1 MKLKKFFAGV
11 LAAAM
16 MLTVGAT
23 AAFAEEA
30 AAPITS
36 VDVSKVYKLIGAG
49 ISPTETFTFDIKG
62 KEVTNAGTGVT
73 GESMPVPSIGS
84 VAYTVEDGAKADGNS
99 KNVTIDFTKDGQL
112 IYNAVGVYDYTVSE
126 NAGKTLGVAYD
137 TKTYTMRVVVV
148 NGETRGTYKINSVQF
163 IDSVTKQKAN
173 TVSFENTYSAN
184 TLSVSKNVTG
194 ALGDKAKDFQFHVN
208 FTNTNGTEKTWT
220 NAITVK
226 KTAQDGTNS
235 TIILGEDG
243 GFTLKDGETV
253 VFENVP
259 ADLTYTVSEDDYT
272 ADGYTTKLNDEEK
285 RDSGSVTM
293 TATAA
298 SCAFENSKGS
308 GTIDTGVILDNAP
321 YIALLAIVAIGG
333 VALMLNKR
341 RRDEE

>member
-23 AAFAEEA
+23 AAFAEEE

-36 VDVSKVYKLIGAG
+36 VDVKKVYTLNGAG
-49 ISPTETFTFDIKG
+49 ISPKETFTFDIAR
-62 KEVTNAGTGVT
+62 KEVSNAGTGVT
-73 GESMPVPSIGS
+73 NDSMPVPSIGS
-84 VAYTVEDGAKADGNS
+84 AAYTVDDGAKTDGNS

-148 NGETRGTYKINSVQF
+148 NGETRGTYKINSVKF
-163 IDSVTKQKAN
+163 IDSATKQKAD

-184 TLSVSKNVTG
+184 TLSVSKNVIG
-194 ALGDKAKDFQFHVN
+194 ALGDMAKDFQFHVS
-208 FTNTNGTEKTWT
+208 FSNGTEKTWT
-220 NAITVK
+220 DAITVK
-226 KTAQDGTNS
+226 KTDQNGETS
-235 TIILGEDG
+235 TITLDEDG
-243 GFTLKDGETV
+243 GFTLKDDETV

-259 ADLTYTVSEDDYT
+259 ADLTYTVSEDNYT
-272 ADGYTTKLNDEEK
+272 ADGYTTKLNNEEK
-285 RDSGSVTM
+285 RDSGNVTM
-293 TATAA
+293 TAAAA
-298 SCAFENSKGS
+298 SCAFENSKG

>member
-23 AAFAEEA
+23 AAFAEEE

-36 VDVSKVYKLIGAG
+36 VDVEKVYTLNGAG
-49 ISPTETFTFDIKG
+49 ISPKETFTFDIAR
-62 KEVTNAGTGVT
+62 KEVSNAGTGVT
-73 GESMPVPSIGS
+73 NDNMPVPSIGS
-84 VAYTVEDGAKADGNS
+84 AAYTVDDGAKTDGNS

-126 NAGKTLGVAYD
+126 NAGISLGVAYD

-148 NGETRGTYKINSVQF
+148 NGETRGTYKINSVKF
-163 IDSVTKQKAN
+163 IDSATKQKAD

-184 TLSVSKNVTG
+184 TLSVSKNVIG
-194 ALGDKAKDFQFHVN
+194 ALGDMAKDFQFHVS
-208 FTNTNGTEKTWT
+208 FVNGTEKTWT
-220 NAITVK
+220 DAITVK
-226 KTAQDGTNS
+226 KTNQNGEIS
-235 TIILGEDG
+235 TITLDEDG
-243 GFTLKDGETV
+243 GFTLKDDETV

-259 ADLTYTVSEDDYT
+259 ADLTYTVSEDNYT
-272 ADGYTTKLNDEEK
+272 ADGYTTKLNNEEK
-285 RDSGSVTM
+285 RDSGNVTM
-293 TATAA
+293 TAAA
-298 SCAFENSKGS
+298 AACAFENSKG

-321 YIALLAIVAIGG
+321 YIAMLAIVAIGG

>member
-23 AAFAEEA
+23 AAFAEEE

-36 VDVSKVYKLIGAG
+36 VDVKKVYTLNGAG
-49 ISPTETFTFDIKG
+49 ISPKETFTFDIAR
-62 KEVTNAGTGVT
+62 KEVSNAGTGVT
-73 GESMPVPSIGS
+73 NDNMPVPSIGS
-84 VAYTVEDGAKADGNS
+84 AAYTVDDGAKTDGNS

-148 NGETRGTYKINSVQF
+148 NGETRGTYKINSVKF
-163 IDSVTKQKAN
+163 IDSATKQKAD

-184 TLSVSKNVTG
+184 TLSVSKNVIG
-194 ALGDKAKDFQFHVN
+194 ALGDMAKDFQFHVS
-208 FTNTNGTEKTWT
+208 FTNGTEKTWT
-220 NAITVK
+220 DAITVK
-226 KTAQDGTNS
+226 KTNQNGEISKITLD
-235 TIILGEDG
+235 EDG
-243 GFTLKDGETV
+243 GFTLKDDETV

-259 ADLTYTVSEDDYT
+259 ADLTYTVSEDNYT
-272 ADGYTTKLNDEEK
+272 ADGYTTKLNNEEK
-285 RDSGSVTM
+285 RDSGNVTM
-293 TATAA
+293 TAAAA
-298 SCAFENSKGS
+298 SCAFENSKG

>member
-23 AAFAEEA
+23 AAFAEEE

-36 VDVSKVYKLIGAG
+36 VDVKKVYTLNGAG
-49 ISPTETFTFDIKG
+49 ISPKETFTFDIAR
-62 KEVTNAGTGVT
+62 KEVSNAGTGVT
-73 GESMPVPSIGS
+73 NDNMPVPSIGS
-84 VAYTVEDGAKADGNS
+84 AAYTVEDGAKAGGNS

-137 TKTYTMRVVVV
+137 TKTYTMRVVVA
-148 NGETRGTYKINSVQF
+148 NGETRGTYKINSVKF
-163 IDSVTKQKAN
+163 IDSATKQKAD

-184 TLSVSKNVTG
+184 TLSVSKNVIG
-194 ALGDKAKDFQFHVN
+194 ALGDMAKDFQFHVSFAN
-208 FTNTNGTEKTWT
+208 DTEKTWT
-220 NAITVK
+220 DAITVK
-226 KTAQDGTNS
+226 KTNQNGEIS
-235 TIILGEDG
+235 TITLDEDG
-243 GFTLKDGETV
+243 GFTLKDDETV

-259 ADLTYTVSEDDYT
+259 ADLTYTVSENDYT
-272 ADGYTTKLNDEEK
+272 ADGYTTKLNNVEK
-285 RDSGSVTM
+285 WDSGNVTM

-298 SCAFENSKGS
+298 SCAFENSKG

>member
-23 AAFAEEA
+23 AAFAEEE

-36 VDVSKVYKLIGAG
+36 VDVKKVYTLNGAG
-49 ISPTETFTFDIKG
+49 ISPKETFTFDIAR
-62 KEVTNAGTGVT
+62 KEVSNAGTGVT
-73 GESMPVPSIGS
+73 NDSMPVPSIGS
-84 VAYTVEDGAKADGNS
+84 AAYTVDDGAKTDGNS

-148 NGETRGTYKINSVQF
+148 NGETRGTYKINSVKF
-163 IDSVTKQKAN
+163 IDSATKQKAD
-173 TVSFENTYSAN
+173 TVSFENTYSAY
-184 TLSVSKNVTG
+184 TLSVSKNVIG
-194 ALGDKAKDFQFHVN
+194 ALGDMAKDFQFHVS
-208 FTNTNGTEKTWT
+208 FSNGTEKTWT
-220 NAITVK
+220 DAITVK
-226 KTAQDGTNS
+226 KTNQNGETS
-235 TIILGEDG
+235 TITLDEDG
-243 GFTLKDGETV
+243 GFTLKDDETV

-259 ADLTYTVSEDDYT
+259 ADLTYTVSEDNYT
-272 ADGYTTKLNDEEK
+272 ADGYTTKLNNEEK
-285 RDSGSVTM
+285 RDSGNVTM
-293 TATAA
+293 TAAAA
-298 SCAFENSKGS
+298 SCAFENSKG

>member
-23 AAFAEEA
+23 AAFAEEE

-36 VDVSKVYKLIGAG
+36 VDVKKVYTLNGAG
-49 ISPTETFTFDIKG
+49 ISPKETFTFDIAR
-62 KEVTNAGTGVT
+62 KEVSNAGTGVT
-73 GESMPVPSIGS
+73 NDSMPVPSIGS
-84 VAYTVEDGAKADGNS
+84 AAYTVDDGAKTDGNS

-148 NGETRGTYKINSVQF
+148 NGETRGTYKINSVKF
-163 IDSVTKQKAN
+163 IDSATKQKAD
-173 TVSFENTYSAN
+173 TVSFENTYSAY
-184 TLSVSKNVTG
+184 TLSVSKNVIG
-194 ALGDKAKDFQFHVN
+194 ALGDMAKDFQFHVS
-208 FTNTNGTEKTWT
+208 FSNGTEKTWID
-220 NAITVK
+220 AITVK
-226 KTAQDGTNS
+226 KTNQNGEAS
-235 TIILGEDG
+235 TITLDEDG
-243 GFTLKDGETV
+243 GFTLKDDETV

-259 ADLTYTVSEDDYT
+259 ADLTYTVSEDNYT
-272 ADGYTTKLNDEEK
+272 ADGYTTKLNNEEK
-285 RDSGSVTM
+285 RDSGNVTM
-293 TATAA
+293 TAAAA
-298 SCAFENSKGS
+298 SCAFENSKG

>member
-23 AAFAEEA
+23 AVFAEEA

-36 VDVSKVYKLIGAG
+36 VDVSKVYKLNGAG
-49 ISPTETFTFDIKG
+49 ISPAETFTFDIERN
-62 KEVTNAGTGVT
+62 EVTNAGTGVT
-73 GESMPVPSIGS
+73 GENMPVPSIGS
-84 VAYTVEDGAKADGNS
+84 AVYTVDDGAKADGNS

-126 NAGKTLGVAYD
+126 NAGNTLGVAYD

-148 NGETRGTYKINSVQF
+148 NGETRGTYKINSVKF
-163 IDSVTKQKAN
+163 IDSATKQKAD

-184 TLSVSKNVTG
+184 KLSVSKNVTG
-194 ALGDKAKDFQFHVN
+194 ALGDMSKDFHFQVSF
-208 FTNTNGTEKTWT
+208 TNGTEKTWS

-226 KTAQDGTNS
+226 KTNQDGETS
-235 TIILGEDG
+235 TITLDDNG
-243 GFTLKDGETV
+243 GFTLKDDETV
-253 VFENVP
+253 EFENVP

-272 ADGYTTKLNDEEK
+272 ADGYTTKLNNEEK
-285 RDSGSVTM
+285 RDSGNVTM
-293 TATAA
+293 TAAAA
-298 SCAFENSKGS
+298 SCAFENSKG

>member
-23 AAFAEEA
+23 AAFAEEE

-36 VDVSKVYKLIGAG
+36 VDVKKVYTLNGAG
-49 ISPTETFTFDIKG
+49 ISPKETFTFDIAR
-62 KEVTNAGTGVT
+62 KEVSNAGTGVT
-73 GESMPVPSIGS
+73 NDNMPVPSIGS
-84 VAYTVEDGAKADGNS
+84 AAYTVDDGAKTDGNS

-148 NGETRGTYKINSVQF
+148 NGETRGTYKINSVKF
-163 IDSVTKQKAN
+163 IDSATKQKAD
-173 TVSFENTYSAN
+173 TASFENTYSAN
-184 TLSVSKNVTG
+184 TLSVSKKVIG
-194 ALGDKAKDFQFHVN
+194 ALGDMAKDFQFHVSFAN
-208 FTNTNGTEKTWT
+208 RTEKTWT
-220 NAITVK
+220 DAITVK
-226 KTAQDGTNS
+226 KTNQNGDTS
-235 TIILGEDG
+235 TITLDEDD
-243 GFTLKDGETV
+243 GFTLKDDETV

-259 ADLTYTVSEDDYT
+259 ADLTYTVSEDNYT
-272 ADGYTTKLNDEEK
+272 ADGYTTKLNNEEK
-285 RDSGSVTM
+285 RNSGNVTM
-293 TATAA
+293 TAAAA
-298 SCAFENSKGS
+298 SCAFENSKG

-321 YIALLAIVAIGG
+321 YIAMLAIVAIGG

>member
-23 AAFAEEA
+23 AVLAEGA
-30 AAPITS
+30 VAPITS
-36 VDVSKVYKLIGAG
+36 VDVSKVYKLNGAG
-49 ISPTETFTFDIKG
+49 ISPAKTFTFDIER

-73 GESMPVPSIGS
+73 GENMPVPSIGS
-84 VAYTVEDGAKADGNS
+84 ASYTVEDGAKADGNS

-148 NGETRGTYKINSVQF
+148 NGETRGTYKINSVKF
-163 IDSVTKQKAN
+163 IDSATKQKAD

-194 ALGDKAKDFQFHVN
+194 ALGDMTKDFRFQVSF
-208 FTNTNGTEKTWT
+208 TNGTEKTWS
-220 NAITVK
+220 NAITAK
-226 KTAQDGTNS
+226 KTNQNGETS
-235 TIILGEDG
+235 TITLDEDG
-243 GFTLKDGETV
+243 GFTLKDDETV

-259 ADLTYTVSEDDYT
+259 ADLTYIVSEDNYT
-272 ADGYTTKLNDEEK
+272 ADGYTTKLNNEEK
-285 RDSGSVTM
+285 RDSGNVTM
-293 TATAA
+293 TAAAA
-298 SCAFENSKGS
+298 SCAFENSKG

>member
-23 AAFAEEA
+23 AAFAEGA
-30 AAPITS
+30 VAPITS
-36 VDVSKVYKLIGAG
+36 VDVSKVYKLNGAG
-49 ISPTETFTFDIKG
+49 ISPAETFTFDIER

-73 GESMPVPSIGS
+73 GENMPVPSIGS
-84 VAYTVEDGAKADGNS
+84 AAYTVEDGAKADGNS

-126 NAGKTLGVAYD
+126 NAGNTLGVAYD

-148 NGETRGTYKINSVQF
+148 NGETRGTYKINSVKF
-163 IDSVTKQKAN
+163 IDNATKQKAD

-184 TLSVSKNVTG
+184 KLSVSKNVTG
-194 ALGDKAKDFQFHVN
+194 ALGDMSKDFHFQVSF
-208 FTNTNGTEKTWT
+208 TNGTEKTWSS
-220 NAITVK
+220 AITVK
-226 KTAQDGTNS
+226 KTNQDGETS
-235 TIILGEDG
+235 TITLDDNG
-243 GFTLKDGETV
+243 GFTLKDDETV
-253 VFENVP
+253 EFENVP

-272 ADGYTTKLNDEEK
+272 ADGYTTKLNNEEK
-285 RDSGSVTM
+285 RDSGNVTM
-293 TATAA
+293 TAAAA
-298 SCAFENSKGS
+298 SCAFENSKG

>member
-11 LAAAM
+11 LAVAM

-23 AAFAEEA
+23 AAFAEEE

-36 VDVSKVYKLIGAG
+36 VDVKKVYTLNGAG
-49 ISPTETFTFDIKG
+49 ISPKETFTFDIAR
-62 KEVTNAGTGVT
+62 KEVSNAGTGVT
-73 GESMPVPSIGS
+73 NDNMPVPSIGS
-84 VAYTVEDGAKADGNS
+84 AAYTVEDGAKADGNS

-137 TKTYTMRVVVV
+137 TKTYTMRVVVA
-148 NGETRGTYKINSVQF
+148 NGETRGTYKINSVKF
-163 IDSVTKQKAN
+163 IDSATKQKAD

-184 TLSVSKNVTG
+184 TLSVSKNVIG
-194 ALGDKAKDFQFHVN
+194 ALGDMAKDFQFHVSFAN
-208 FTNTNGTEKTWT
+208 DTEKTWT
-220 NAITVK
+220 DAITVK
-226 KTAQDGTNS
+226 KTNQNGETS
-235 TIILGEDG
+235 TITLDEDG
-243 GFTLKDGETV
+243 GFTLKDDETV

-259 ADLTYTVSEDDYT
+259 ADLTYTVSENDYT
-272 ADGYTTKLNDEEK
+272 ADGYTTKLNNVEK
-285 RDSGSVTM
+285 RDSGNVTM

-298 SCAFENSKGS
+298 SCAFENSKG

>member
-23 AAFAEEA
+23 AAFAEEE

-36 VDVSKVYKLIGAG
+36 VDVKKVYTLNGAG
-49 ISPTETFTFDIKG
+49 ISPKETFTFDIAR
-62 KEVTNAGTGVT
+62 KEVSNAGTGVT
-73 GESMPVPSIGS
+73 NDNMPVPSIGS
-84 VAYTVEDGAKADGNS
+84 AAYTVEDGAKADGNS

-137 TKTYTMRVVVV
+137 TKTYTMRVVVA
-148 NGETRGTYKINSVQF
+148 NGETRGTYKINSVKF
-163 IDSVTKQKAN
+163 IDSATKQKAD

-184 TLSVSKNVTG
+184 TLSVSKNVIG
-194 ALGDKAKDFQFHVN
+194 ALGDMAKDFQFHVSFAN
-208 FTNTNGTEKTWT
+208 DTEKTWT
-220 NAITVK
+220 DAITVK
-226 KTAQDGTNS
+226 KTNQNGETS
-235 TIILGEDG
+235 TITLDEDG
-243 GFTLKDGETV
+243 GFTLKDDETV

-259 ADLTYTVSEDDYT
+259 ADLTYTVSENDYT
-272 ADGYTTKLNDEEK
+272 ADGYTTKLNNVEK
-285 RDSGSVTM
+285 RDSGNVTM

-298 SCAFENSKGS
+298 SCAFENSKG

>member
-23 AAFAEEA
+23 AAFAEEE

-36 VDVSKVYKLIGAG
+36 VDVKKVYTLNGAG
-49 ISPTETFTFDIKG
+49 ISPKETFTFDIAR
-62 KEVTNAGTGVT
+62 KEVSNAGTGVT
-73 GESMPVPSIGS
+73 NDNMPVPSIGS
-84 VAYTVEDGAKADGNS
+84 AAYTVDDGAKTDGNS

-148 NGETRGTYKINSVQF
+148 NGETRGTYKINSVKF
-163 IDSVTKQKAN
+163 IDSATKQKAD

-184 TLSVSKNVTG
+184 TLSVSKNVIG
-194 ALGDKAKDFQFHVN
+194 ALGDMAKDFQFHVS
-208 FTNTNGTEKTWT
+208 FANGTEKTWT
-220 NAITVK
+220 DAITVK
-226 KTAQDGTNS
+226 KTNQNSGTS
-235 TIILGEDG
+235 TITLDEDG
-243 GFTLKDGETV
+243 GFTLKDDETV

-259 ADLTYTVSEDDYT
+259 ADLTYTVSEDNYT
-272 ADGYTTKLNDEEK
+272 ADGYTTKLNNEEK
-285 RDSGSVTM
+285 RDSGNVTM
-293 TATAA
+293 TAAAA
-298 SCAFENSKGS
+298 SCAFENSKG

-321 YIALLAIVAIGG
+321 YIAMLAIVAIGG

>member
-23 AAFAEEA
+23 AAFAEEE

-36 VDVSKVYKLIGAG
+36 VDVKKVYTLNGAG
-49 ISPTETFTFDIKG
+49 ISPKETFTFDIAR
-62 KEVTNAGTGVT
+62 KEVSNAGTGVT
-73 GESMPVPSIGS
+73 NDNMPVPSIGS
-84 VAYTVEDGAKADGNS
+84 AAYTVDDGAKTDGNS

-148 NGETRGTYKINSVQF
+148 NGETRGTYKINSVKF
-163 IDSVTKQKAN
+163 IDSATKQKAD

-184 TLSVSKNVTG
+184 TLSVSKNVIG
-194 ALGDKAKDFQFHVN
+194 ALGDMAKDFQFHVSFAN
-208 FTNTNGTEKTWT
+208 DTEKTWT
-220 NAITVK
+220 DAITVK
-226 KTAQDGTNS
+226 KTNQNEETS
-235 TIILGEDG
+235 TITLDEDG
-243 GFTLKDGETV
+243 GFTLKDDETV

-259 ADLTYTVSEDDYT
+259 ADLTYTVSEDNYT
-272 ADGYTTKLNDEEK
+272 ADGYTTKLNNEEK
-285 RDSGSVTM
+285 RDSGNVTM
-293 TATAA
+293 TAAAA
-298 SCAFENSKGS
+298 SCAFENSKG

>member
-23 AAFAEEA
+23 AAFAEEE

-36 VDVSKVYKLIGAG
+36 VDVKKVYTLNGAG
-49 ISPTETFTFDIKG
+49 ISPKETFTFDIAR
-62 KEVTNAGTGVT
+62 KEVSNAGTGVT
-73 GESMPVPSIGS
+73 NDNMPVPSIGS
-84 VAYTVEDGAKADGNS
+84 AAYTVDDGAKTDGNS

-148 NGETRGTYKINSVQF
+148 NGETRGTYKINSVKF
-163 IDSVTKQKAN
+163 IDSATKQKAD

-184 TLSVSKNVTG
+184 TLSVSKNVIG
-194 ALGDKAKDFQFHVN
+194 ALGDMAKDFQFHVSFAN
-208 FTNTNGTEKTWT
+208 CTEKTWT
-220 NAITVK
+220 DAITVK
-226 KTAQDGTNS
+226 KTNQNGETP
-235 TIILGEDG
+235 TITLDEDG
-243 GFTLKDGETV
+243 GFTLKDDETV

-259 ADLTYTVSEDDYT
+259 ADLTYTVFEDNYT
-272 ADGYTTKLNDEEK
+272 ADGYTTKLNNEEK
-285 RDSGSVTM
+285 RDSGNVTM
-293 TATAA
+293 TAAAA
-298 SCAFENSKGS
+298 SCAFENSKG

>member
-23 AAFAEEA
+23 AAFAEEE

-36 VDVSKVYKLIGAG
+36 VDVKKVYTLDGAG
-49 ISPTETFTFDIKG
+49 ISPMETFTFDIAR
-62 KEVTNAGTGVT
+62 KEVSNAGTGVIN
-73 GESMPVPSIGS
+73 ENMPVPSIGS
-84 VAYTVEDGAKADGNS
+84 AAYTVTDGAKADGNS

-194 ALGDKAKDFQFHVN
+194 ALGDKAKDFQFHVS
-208 FTNTNGTEKTWT
+208 FTNGTEKTWT

-259 ADLTYTVSEDDYT
+259 ADLTYTVSEDNYT
-272 ADGYTTKLNDEEK
+272 TDGYTTKLNDEEK
-285 RDSGSVTM
+285 RDSGNVTM
-293 TATAA
+293 TAAAA
-298 SCAFENSKGS
+298 SYAFENSKGS
-308 GTIDTGVILDNAP
+308 GTIETGVILDNVP

>member
-23 AAFAEEA
+23 AAFAEEE

-36 VDVSKVYKLIGAG
+36 VDVKKVYTLNGAG
-49 ISPTETFTFDIKG
+49 ISPKETFTFDIAR
-62 KEVTNAGTGVT
+62 KEVSNAGTGVT
-73 GESMPVPSIGS
+73 NDNMPVPSIGS
-84 VAYTVEDGAKADGNS
+84 AAYTVDDGAKTDGNS

-148 NGETRGTYKINSVQF
+148 NGETRGTYKINLVKF
-163 IDSVTKQKAN
+163 IDSATKQKAD

-184 TLSVSKNVTG
+184 TLSVSKNVIG
-194 ALGDKAKDFQFHVN
+194 DLGDMAKDFQFHVS
-208 FTNTNGTEKTWT
+208 FANGTEKTWT
-220 NAITVK
+220 DAITVK
-226 KTAQDGTNS
+226 KTNQNGDTS
-235 TIILGEDG
+235 TITLDEDG
-243 GFTLKDGETV
+243 GFTLKDDETV

-259 ADLTYTVSEDDYT
+259 ADLTYTVSEDNYT
-272 ADGYTTKLNDEEK
+272 ADGYTTKLNNVEK
-285 RDSGSVTM
+285 RDSGNVTM
-293 TATAA
+293 TAAAA
-298 SCAFENSKGS
+298 SCAFENSKG

>member
-23 AAFAEEA
+23 AAFAEEE

-36 VDVSKVYKLIGAG
+36 VDVRKVYTLNGAG
-49 ISPTETFTFDIKG
+49 ISPKETFTFDIAR
-62 KEVTNAGTGVT
+62 KEVSNAGTGVT
-73 GESMPVPSIGS
+73 NDNMPVPSIGS
-84 VAYTVEDGAKADGNS
+84 AAYTVDDGAKTDGNS

-148 NGETRGTYKINSVQF
+148 NGETRGTYKINSVKF
-163 IDSVTKQKAN
+163 IDSATKQKAD

-184 TLSVSKNVTG
+184 TLSVSKNVIG
-194 ALGDKAKDFQFHVN
+194 ALGDMAKDFQFHVSFAN
-208 FTNTNGTEKTWT
+208 CTEKTWT
-220 NAITVK
+220 DAITVE
-226 KTAQDGTNS
+226 KTNQNGGTS
-235 TIILGEDG
+235 TITLDEYG
-243 GFTLKDGETV
+243 GFTLKDDETV
-253 VFENVP
+253 VFKNVP
-259 ADLTYTVSEDDYT
+259 ADLTYTVFEDNYT
-272 ADGYTTKLNDEEK
+272 ADGYTTKLNNEEK
-285 RDSGSVTM
+285 RDSGNVTM
-293 TATAA
+293 TAAAA
-298 SCAFENSKGS
+298 SCAFENSKG

>member
-23 AAFAEEA
+23 AAFAEEE

-36 VDVSKVYKLIGAG
+36 VDVKKVYTLNGAG
-49 ISPTETFTFDIKG
+49 ISPKETFTFDIAR
-62 KEVTNAGTGVT
+62 KEVSNAGTGVT
-73 GESMPVPSIGS
+73 KDNMPVPSIGS
-84 VAYTVEDGAKADGNS
+84 AAYAVDDGAKTDGNS

-148 NGETRGTYKINSVQF
+148 NGETRGTYKINSVKF
-163 IDSVTKQKAN
+163 IDSATKQKAD

-184 TLSVSKNVTG
+184 TLSVSKNVIG
-194 ALGDKAKDFQFHVN
+194 ALGDMAKDFQFHVS
-208 FTNTNGTEKTWT
+208 FTNGTEKTWT
-220 NAITVK
+220 DAITVK
-226 KTAQDGTNS
+226 KTNQNGETS
-235 TIILGEDG
+235 TITLDEDG
-243 GFTLKDGETV
+243 GFTLKDDETV

-259 ADLTYTVSEDDYT
+259 ADLTYTVSEDNYT
-272 ADGYTTKLNDEEK
+272 ADGYTTKLNNEEK
-285 RDSGSVTM
+285 RDSGNVTM
-293 TATAA
+293 TAAAA
-298 SCAFENSKGS
+298 SCAFENSKG

>member
-23 AAFAEEA
+23 AAFAEEE

-36 VDVSKVYKLIGAG
+36 VDVKKVYTLDGAG
-49 ISPTETFTFDIKG
+49 ISPMETFTFDIAR
-62 KEVTNAGTGVT
+62 KEVSNAGTGVT
-73 GESMPVPSIGS
+73 NENMPVPSIGS
-84 VAYTVEDGAKADGNS
+84 AAYTVTDGAKADGNS

-194 ALGDKAKDFQFHVN
+194 ALGDKAKDFQFHVS
-208 FTNTNGTEKTWT
+208 FTNGTEKTWT

-259 ADLTYTVSEDDYT
+259 ADLTYTVSEDNYT
-272 ADGYTTKLNDEEK
+272 TDGYTTKLNDEEK
-285 RDSGSVTM
+285 RDSGNVTM
-293 TATAA
+293 TAAAA
-298 SCAFENSKGS
+298 SYAFENSKGS
-308 GTIDTGVILDNAP
+308 GNIETGVILDNAP

>member
-23 AAFAEEA
+23 AAFAEEE

-36 VDVSKVYKLIGAG
+36 VDVKKVYTLNGAG
-49 ISPTETFTFDIKG
+49 ISPKETFTFDIAR
-62 KEVTNAGTGVT
+62 KEVSNAGTGVT
-73 GESMPVPSIGS
+73 NDSMPVPSIGS
-84 VAYTVEDGAKADGNS
+84 AAYTVDDGAKTDGNS

-148 NGETRGTYKINSVQF
+148 NGETRGTYKINSVKF
-163 IDSVTKQKAN
+163 IDSATKQKAD

-184 TLSVSKNVTG
+184 TLSVSKNVIG
-194 ALGDKAKDFQFHVN
+194 ALGDMAKDFQFHVS
-208 FTNTNGTEKTWT
+208 FSNGTEKTWT
-220 NAITVK
+220 DAITVK
-226 KTAQDGTNS
+226 KTNQNGENS
-235 TIILGEDG
+235 TITLDEDG
-243 GFTLKDGETV
+243 GFTLKDDETV

-259 ADLTYTVSEDDYT
+259 ADLTYTVSEDNYT
-272 ADGYTTKLNDEEK
+272 ADGYTTKLNNEEK
-285 RDSGSVTM
+285 RDSGNVTM
-293 TATAA
+293 TAAAA
-298 SCAFENSKGS
+298 SCAFENSKG

>member
-23 AAFAEEA
+23 AAFAEEE

-36 VDVSKVYKLIGAG
+36 VDVKKVYTLNGAG
-49 ISPTETFTFDIKG
+49 ISPKETFTFDIAR
-62 KEVTNAGTGVT
+62 KEVSNAGTGVT
-73 GESMPVPSIGS
+73 NDNMPVPSIGS
-84 VAYTVEDGAKADGNS
+84 AAYTVDDGAKTDGNS

-126 NAGKTLGVAYD
+126 NAGKTLGVVYD

-148 NGETRGTYKINSVQF
+148 NGETRGTYKINSVKF
-163 IDSVTKQKAN
+163 IDSATKQKAD

-184 TLSVSKNVTG
+184 TLSVSKNVIG
-194 ALGDKAKDFQFHVN
+194 ALGDMAKDFQFHVSFAN
-208 FTNTNGTEKTWT
+208 STEKTWT
-220 NAITVK
+220 DAITVK
-226 KTAQDGTNS
+226 KTNQNGGTS
-235 TIILGEDG
+235 TITLDEDG
-243 GFTLKDGETV
+243 GFTLKDDETV

-259 ADLTYTVSEDDYT
+259 ADLTYTVSEDNYT
-272 ADGYTTKLNDEEK
+272 ADGYTTKLNNEEK
-285 RDSGSVTM
+285 RDSGNVTM
-293 TATAA
+293 TAAAA
-298 SCAFENSKGS
+298 SCAFENSKG

-321 YIALLAIVAIGG
+321 YIAMLAIVAIGG

>member
-23 AAFAEEA
+23 AVLAEEA
-30 AAPITS
+30 GAPITS
-36 VDVSKVYKLIGAG
+36 VDVSKVYKLNGAG
-49 ISPTETFTFDIKG
+49 ISPAETFNFDIAK
-62 KEVTNAGTGVT
+62 KEVSNAGTGVT
-73 GESMPVPSIGS
+73 KDNMPVPSIGS
-84 VAYTVEDGAKADGNS
+84 AAYTVTDGAKTDGNS
-99 KNVTIDFTKDGQL
+99 KNVTIDFTQDNQL
-112 IYNAVGVYDYTVSE
+112 IYSAVGIYDYTVSE
-126 NAGKTLGVAYD
+126 KAGNTLGVAYD

-148 NGETRGTYKINSVQF
+148 NGETRGTYKISSVKF
-163 IDSVTKQKAN
+163 IDSATNQKAN

-194 ALGDKAKDFQFHVN
+194 ALGDMTKDFQFHVT
-208 FTNTNGTEKTWT
+208 FTNGTDKTWT
-220 NAITVK
+220 DAITVK
-226 KTAQDGTNS
+226 KTNQDGETS
-235 TIILGEDG
+235 TITLGEDG
-243 GFTLKDGETV
+243 GFTLKDDETV

-272 ADGYTTKLNDEEK
+272 TDGYTTKLNKEEK
-285 RDSGSVTM
+285 RDSGNVTM
-293 TATAA
+293 TAAVA
-298 SCAFENSKGS
+298 SCAFENSKG
-308 GTIDTGVILDNAP
+308 GTIDTGVILDNIP

>member
-23 AAFAEEA
+23 AAFAEEE

-36 VDVSKVYKLIGAG
+36 VDVKKVYTLNGAG
-49 ISPTETFTFDIKG
+49 ISPKETFTFDIAR
-62 KEVTNAGTGVT
+62 KEVSNAGTGVT
-73 GESMPVPSIGS
+73 NDNMPVPSIGS
-84 VAYTVEDGAKADGNS
+84 AAYTVEDGAKADGNS

-137 TKTYTMRVVVV
+137 TKTYTMRVVVA
-148 NGETRGTYKINSVQF
+148 NGETRGTYKINSVKF
-163 IDSVTKQKAN
+163 IDSATKQKAD

-184 TLSVSKNVTG
+184 TLSVSKNVIG
-194 ALGDKAKDFQFHVN
+194 ALGDMAKDFQFHVSFAN
-208 FTNTNGTEKTWT
+208 DTEKTWT
-220 NAITVK
+220 DAITVK
-226 KTAQDGTNS
+226 KTNQNGETP
-235 TIILGEDG
+235 TITLDENG
-243 GFTLKDGETV
+243 GFTLKDDETV

-259 ADLTYTVSEDDYT
+259 ADLTYTVSENDYT
-272 ADGYTTKLNDEEK
+272 ADGYTTKLNNVEK
-285 RDSGSVTM
+285 RDSGNVTM

-298 SCAFENSKGS
+298 SCAFENSKG

>member
-23 AAFAEEA
+23 AAFAEEE

-36 VDVSKVYKLIGAG
+36 VDVKKVYTLNGAG
-49 ISPTETFTFDIKG
+49 ISPKETFTFDIAR
-62 KEVTNAGTGVT
+62 KEVSNAGTGVT
-73 GESMPVPSIGS
+73 KDNMPVPSIGS
-84 VAYTVEDGAKADGNS
+84 AAYAVDDGAKTDGNS

-137 TKTYTMRVVVV
+137 TKTYTMQVVVV
-148 NGETRGTYKINSVQF
+148 NGETRGTYKINSVKF
-163 IDSVTKQKAN
+163 IDSATNQKAD

-184 TLSVSKNVTG
+184 TLSVSKNVIG
-194 ALGDKAKDFQFHVN
+194 ALGDMAKDFQFHVS
-208 FTNTNGTEKTWT
+208 FTNGTEKTWT
-220 NAITVK
+220 DAITVK
-226 KTAQDGTNS
+226 KTNQNGETS
-235 TIILGEDG
+235 TITLDEDG
-243 GFTLKDGETV
+243 GFTLKDDETV

-259 ADLTYTVSEDDYT
+259 ADLTYTVSEDNYT
-272 ADGYTTKLNDEEK
+272 ADGYTTKLNNEEK
-285 RDSGSVTM
+285 RDSGNVTM
-293 TATAA
+293 TAAAA
-298 SCAFENSKGS
+298 SCAFENSKG
-308 GTIDTGVILDNAP
+308 GTIDTGVILDKAP

>member
-23 AAFAEEA
+23 AAFAEEE

-36 VDVSKVYKLIGAG
+36 VDVEKVYTLNGAG
-49 ISPTETFTFDIKG
+49 ISPKETFTFDIAR
-62 KEVTNAGTGVT
+62 KEVSNAGTGVT
-73 GESMPVPSIGS
+73 NDNMPVPSIGS
-84 VAYTVEDGAKADGNS
+84 AAYTVEDGAKADGNS

-137 TKTYTMRVVVV
+137 TKTYTMRVVVA
-148 NGETRGTYKINSVQF
+148 NGETRGTYKINSVKF
-163 IDSVTKQKAN
+163 IDSATKQKAD

-184 TLSVSKNVTG
+184 TLSVSKNVIG
-194 ALGDKAKDFQFHVN
+194 ALGDMAKDFQFHVSFAN
-208 FTNTNGTEKTWT
+208 DTEKTWT
-220 NAITVK
+220 DAITVK
-226 KTAQDGTNS
+226 KTNQNGETSAITLD
-235 TIILGEDG
+235 EDG
-243 GFTLKDGETV
+243 GFTLKDDETV

-259 ADLTYTVSEDDYT
+259 ADLTYTVSENDYT
-272 ADGYTTKLNDEEK
+272 ANGYTTKLNNVEK
-285 RDSGSVTM
+285 RDSGNVTM

-298 SCAFENSKGS
+298 SCAFENSKG

>member
-23 AAFAEEA
+23 AAFAEEE

-36 VDVSKVYKLIGAG
+36 VDVKKVYTLNGAG
-49 ISPTETFTFDIKG
+49 ISPKETFTFDIAR
-62 KEVTNAGTGVT
+62 KEVSNAGTGVT
-73 GESMPVPSIGS
+73 NDNMPVPSIGS
-84 VAYTVEDGAKADGNS
+84 AAYTVEDGAKADGNS

-137 TKTYTMRVVVV
+137 TKTYTMRVVVA
-148 NGETRGTYKINSVQF
+148 NGETRGTYKINSVKF
-163 IDSVTKQKAN
+163 IDSATKQKAD

-184 TLSVSKNVTG
+184 TLSVSKNVIG
-194 ALGDKAKDFQFHVN
+194 ALGDMAKDFQFHVSFAN
-208 FTNTNGTEKTWT
+208 DTEKTWT
-220 NAITVK
+220 DAITVK
-226 KTAQDGTNS
+226 KANQNGETS
-235 TIILGEDG
+235 TITLDKDG
-243 GFTLKDGETV
+243 GFTLKDDETV

-259 ADLTYTVSEDDYT
+259 ADLTYTVSENDYT
-272 ADGYTTKLNDEEK
+272 ADGYTTKLNNVEK
-285 RDSGSVTM
+285 RDSGNVTM

-298 SCAFENSKGS
+298 SCAFENSKG

>member
-23 AAFAEEA
+23 AAFAEEE

-36 VDVSKVYKLIGAG
+36 VDVKKVYTLNGAG
-49 ISPTETFTFDIKG
+49 ISPKETFTFDIAR
-62 KEVTNAGTGVT
+62 KEVSNAGTGVT
-73 GESMPVPSIGS
+73 NDNMPVPSIGS
-84 VAYTVEDGAKADGNS
+84 AAYTVDDGAKTDGNS

-148 NGETRGTYKINSVQF
+148 NGETRGTYKINSVKF
-163 IDSVTKQKAN
+163 IDSATKQKAD
-173 TVSFENTYSAN
+173 TASFENTYSAN

-194 ALGDKAKDFQFHVN
+194 ALGDMAKDFQFHVSFAN
-208 FTNTNGTEKTWT
+208 RTEKTWT
-220 NAITVK
+220 DAITVK
-226 KTAQDGTNS
+226 KTNQNGDTS
-235 TIILGEDG
+235 TITLDEDD
-243 GFTLKDGETV
+243 GFTLKDDETV

-259 ADLTYTVSEDDYT
+259 ADLTYTVSEDNYT
-272 ADGYTTKLNDEEK
+272 ADGYTTKLNNEEK
-285 RDSGSVTM
+285 RDSGNVTM
-293 TATAA
+293 TAAAA
-298 SCAFENSKGS
+298 SCAFENSKG

-321 YIALLAIVAIGG
+321 YIAMLAIVAIGG

>member
-23 AAFAEEA
+23 AAFAEEE

-36 VDVSKVYKLIGAG
+36 VDVKKVYTLNGAG
-49 ISPTETFTFDIKG
+49 ISPKETFTFDIAR
-62 KEVTNAGTGVT
+62 KEVSNAGTGVT
-73 GESMPVPSIGS
+73 NDNMPVPSIGS
-84 VAYTVEDGAKADGNS
+84 AAYTVDDGAKTDGNS

-148 NGETRGTYKINSVQF
+148 NGETRGTYKINSVKF
-163 IDSVTKQKAN
+163 IDSATKQKAD

-184 TLSVSKNVTG
+184 TLSVSKNVIG
-194 ALGDKAKDFQFHVN
+194 ALGDMAKDFQFHVSFAN
-208 FTNTNGTEKTWT
+208 DTEKTWT
-220 NAITVK
+220 DAITVK
-226 KTAQDGTNS
+226 KTNQNGVTS
-235 TIILGEDG
+235 TITLDEGG
-243 GFTLKDGETV
+243 GFTLKDDETV

-259 ADLTYTVSEDDYT
+259 ADLTYTVSEDNYT
-272 ADGYTTKLNDEEK
+272 ADGYTTKLNNEEK
-285 RDSGSVTM
+285 RDSGNVTM
-293 TATAA
+293 TAAAA
-298 SCAFENSKGS
+298 SCAFENSKG

>member
-23 AAFAEEA
+23 AVFAEEE

-36 VDVSKVYKLIGAG
+36 VDVKKVYTLNGAG
-49 ISPTETFTFDIKG
+49 ISPKETFTFDIAR
-62 KEVTNAGTGVT
+62 KEVSNAGTGVT
-73 GESMPVPSIGS
+73 NDNMPVPSIGS
-84 VAYTVEDGAKADGNS
+84 AAYTVEDGAKADGNS

-148 NGETRGTYKINSVQF
+148 NGETRGTYKINSVKF
-163 IDSVTKQKAN
+163 IDSATKQKVD

-184 TLSVSKNVTG
+184 TLSVSKNVIG
-194 ALGDKAKDFQFHVN
+194 ALGDMAKDFQFHVS
-208 FTNTNGTEKTWT
+208 FANGTKKTWT
-220 NAITVK
+220 DAITVK
-226 KTAQDGTNS
+226 KTNQNGEPS
-235 TIILGEDG
+235 TITLDEDG
-243 GFTLKDGETV
+243 GFTLKDDETV

-259 ADLTYTVSEDDYT
+259 ADLTYTVSENDYT
-272 ADGYTTKLNDEEK
+272 ADGYTTRLNNVEK
-285 RDSGSVTM
+285 RDSGNVTM

-298 SCAFENSKGS
+298 SCAFENSKG
-308 GTIDTGVILDNAP
+308 GTIDTGVILDNVP

>member
-23 AAFAEEA
+23 AVLAEGA
-30 AAPITS
+30 VAPITS
-36 VDVSKVYKLIGAG
+36 VDVSKVYKLNGAG
-49 ISPTETFTFDIKG
+49 ISPAETFTFNIER

-73 GESMPVPSIGS
+73 GENMPVPSIGS
-84 VAYTVEDGAKADGNS
+84 AAYTVEDGAKADGNS

-148 NGETRGTYKINSVQF
+148 NGETRGTYKINSVKF
-163 IDSVTKQKAN
+163 IDSATKQKAD

-184 TLSVSKNVTG
+184 KLSVSKNVTG
-194 ALGDKAKDFQFHVN
+194 ALGDMTKDFHFQVSF
-208 FTNTNGTEKTWT
+208 TNGTEKTWSD
-220 NAITVK
+220 AITVK
-226 KTAQDGTNS
+226 KTNQDGETS
-235 TIILGEDG
+235 TITLDDNG
-243 GFTLKDGETV
+243 GFTLKDDETV
-253 VFENVP
+253 EFENVP
-259 ADLTYTVSEDDYT
+259 ADLTYTVSEDNYT
-272 ADGYTTKLNDEEK
+272 ADGYTTKLNNEEK
-285 RDSGSVTM
+285 RDSGNVTM
-293 TATAA
+293 TAAAA
-298 SCAFENSKGS
+298 SCAFENSKG
-308 GTIDTGVILDNAP
+308 GTIDTGVILDNVP